1 MPLNPIN
8 FQVLSPQQADPFVY
22 GLGQGAQL
30 VNSALAARA
39 QNIKNQVAQAQL
51 PYAQQLA
58 KLGLQK
64 QQIANATA
72 QNTLNYAPQM
82 SQAQLASAQ
91 AMPGVYGSEAKKNQ
105 AQAAY
110 LGQQASL
117 YPYQV
122 AAGLGPLTQLI
133 AGQQLAHQL
142 AGNNATSSN
151 GGATINAPAQSAN
164 ATNQAPPP
172 AFPYRYPAQS
182 PSAYPVLPGGLN
194 AQQGQQVANQLGT
207 ATGTPAPVTPPSLY
221 DTAFS
226 NAVRQFG
233 KDPTQGSAKG
243 GAGGTYFNPL
253 TGQTTSSDTTANTT
267 LDQQTAAAI
276 QRVSPLLDQLS
287 NNLAPFQT
295 AKGYAG
301 LKLGQAL
308 NFSGLGKS
316 QTPNDY
322 AIGQEALKV
331 APESLIRAFGL
342 RVTNEALQRMEDAV
356 KPVFGETPDAY
367 KARITNTLAQ
377 LQENQTQA
385 QGRLRSGMNVG
396 QPPADYQTQKQ
407 QLMTSSAPMTKTVGG
422 KSYAKINGRWFA
434 Q

>member
-22 GLGQGAQL
+22 GLGQGAQIG
-30 VNSALAARA
+30 NSFLAARA
-39 QNIKNQVAQAQL
+39 QAIKNQMAQAQL

-64 QQIANATA
+64 QQIANSTA

-91 AMPGVYGSEAKKNQ
+91 TMPGLYGSEAAKNQ
-105 AQAAY
+105 AQTAY

-122 AAGLGPLTQLI
+122 AARLGPLTQLL
-133 AGQQLAHQL
+133 AGQQFM
-142 AGNNATSSN
+142 GNIRGNGVSPSN
-151 GGATINAPAQSAN
+151 GGMTLSVGGATPTVPAQSAAN
-164 ATNQAPPP
+164 YQT
-172 AFPYRYPAQS
+172 
-182 PSAYPVLPGGLN
+182 LPGGLS
-194 AQQGQQVANQLGT
+194 APQGQQVAAQL
-207 ATGTPAPVTPPSLY
+207 PMMAPGAPQAGSPGLY
-221 DTAFS
+221 DTVYQ
-226 NAVRQFG
+226 NAIRQLG

-267 LDQQTAAAI
+267 LDQQTSAAI

-287 NNLAPFQT
+287 SKLAPFQT

-301 LKLGQAL
+301 LRLGQAL

-331 APESLIRAFGL
+331 APESLIRSFGL

-385 QGRLRSGMNVG
+385 QGRLRSGMNVD

-407 QLMTSSAPMTKTVGG
+407 QLTTSSTPMTKTVGG
-422 KSYAKINGRWFA
+422 KTYTKINGRWFA

>member
-8 FQVLSPQQADPFVY
+8 FQVLSPQQADPFIY
-22 GLGQGAQL
+22 GLGQGAQIG
-30 VNSALAARA
+30 NSFLAARA
-39 QNIKNQVAQAQL
+39 QAIKNQMAQAQL

-58 KLGLQK
+58 QLGLQK
-64 QQIANATA
+64 QQIANSTA

-91 AMPGVYGSEAKKNQ
+91 AMPGLYGSEAAKNQ
-105 AQAAY
+105 AQTAY

-142 AGNNATSSN
+142 AGNNATSTN
-151 GGATINAPAQSAN
+151 GGATINMPSQPSN
-164 ATNQAPPP
+164 ASSQTAPP
-172 AFPYRYPAQS
+172 AFYYRPQS
-182 PSAYPVLPGGLN
+182 QGAYPVLPGGLN
-194 AQQGQQVANQLGT
+194 AQQGQQVANQLGA

-221 DTAFS
+221 DTAFA
-226 NAVRQFG
+226 NAVKQFG

-267 LDQQTAAAI
+267 LDQQTSAAI

-287 NNLAPFQT
+287 SKLAPFQT

-301 LKLGQAL
+301 LRLGQAL

-322 AIGQEALKV
+322 AIGQEVLKV

-385 QGRLRSGMNVG
+385 QGRLRSGMNVD
-396 QPPADYQTQKQ
+396 QPPADYKTQKQ
-407 QLMTSSAPMTKTVGG
+407 QLTTSSAPMTKTVGG
-422 KSYAKINGRWFA
+422 KNYTKINGRWFA